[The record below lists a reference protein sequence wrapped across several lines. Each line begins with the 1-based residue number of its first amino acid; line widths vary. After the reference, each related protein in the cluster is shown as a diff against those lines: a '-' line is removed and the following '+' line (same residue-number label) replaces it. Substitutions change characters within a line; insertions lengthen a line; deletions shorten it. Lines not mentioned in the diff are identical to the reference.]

1 MLKEIKNINPD
12 RLTGVEELRSAVVV
26 LLNVVEQLI
35 KENGELLEKNQALR
49 DENNKLKGGNAR
61 PQIKPNV
68 KPSGDLSSQGKEK
81 GEKKVRR
88 CEEMKPVGI
97 DREVEV
103 EVPKEGLPPD
113 AIFKGH
119 VAYIQQDLMFR
130 RDNKRFLF
138 QTYYSPLENR
148 TIRAEWPE
156 GTVPGHY
163 GAGLRSVLNVLHHF
177 GNMTEGTLETL
188 LDSLGIRISAGTISN
203 LLKGEG
209 AWAVEEQGDILSA
222 ALHVDA
228 PKQMDATGN
237 RQKGVNKV
245 THIITAPFFSVFYTL
260 GGKSR
265 LECLRALQG
274 NPAGDIKLLWHEG
287 LKAELLGKVAAA
299 DRQAVGCLMVDKPC
313 LPLAEFDALLKDKAP
328 EVFAKTG
335 ALHKLRDAMAMA
347 HYAQQTD
354 FPRPKVLLSDGAPE
368 YETIA
373 PFHGLCWVHDA
384 RYYNKLFPNIALHE
398 QKLDDFKALY
408 WGFYRKLLDFK
419 EQNPQEQNRIK
430 DQLSLEFDQI
440 FSQKTKYGALDLT
453 IERTRDNKA
462 DLLRVLDFPDLPLH
476 NNAAELAARKVVRKR
491 DISLHTWSDWGTQLR
506 DAFMSIIETAR
517 KLNISAY
524 DFIYDRIAQ
533 QFKLPSLAKVIYP
546 EFTRTF

>member
-1 MLKEIKNINPD
+1 MLNKIKNIDPD

-35 KENGELLEKNQALR
+35 KENGDLLEKNQELR

-68 KPSGDLSSQGKEK
+68 KPSGDISSQGREK
-81 GEKKVRR
+81 GEKKVKR
-88 CEEMKPVGI
+88 CEDMKPVGI

-103 EVPKEGLPPD
+103 GVVKEDLPPD

-119 VAYIQQDLMFR
+119 VAYIQQDLVFR

-138 QTYYSPLENR
+138 HTYYSALEGR
-148 TIRAEWPE
+148 SITAGWPE
-156 GTVPGHY
+156 GTVEGHY

-177 GNMTEGTLETL
+177 GNMTEGALETL
-188 LDSLGIRISAGTISN
+188 LDSLGVRISAGTICN
-203 LLKGEG
+203 LLKGEH
-209 AWAVEEQGDILSA
+209 AWAVEEQGDILRA
-222 ALHVDA
+222 ALQVDA

-265 LECLRALQG
+265 LDCLRALQG
-274 NPAGDIKLLWHEG
+274 NPAGDIKLLWHGG
-287 LKAELLGKVAAA
+287 LDAELAGKVSAA
-299 DRQAVGCLMVDKPC
+299 DRQEVGRLMRGAPC
-313 LPLAEFDALLKDKAP
+313 LPLADFEALLREKAP
-328 EVFAKTG
+328 GIFAK
-335 ALHKLRDAMAMA
+335 ASVLHKLRDAMALA
-347 HYAQQTD
+347 HYAQQAA
-354 FPRPKVLLSDGAPE
+354 FPRPKVLLSDDAPE
-368 YETIA
+368 YDKIA

-384 RYYNKLFPNIALHE
+384 RFYNKLFPKIALHE
-398 QKLDDFKALY
+398 QKLGGFKTLY
-408 WGFYRKLLDFK
+408 WAFYRKLLDFK
-419 EQNPQEQNRIK
+419 EQKPQEQNRVK
-430 DQLSLEFDQI
+430 DQLGIEFDQI
-440 FSQKTKYGALDLT
+440 FTPNTKYGALDLA
-453 IERTRDNKA
+453 IERTRANKA
-462 DLLRVLDFPDLPLH
+462 DLLRVLEFPDLPLH

-506 DAFMSIIETAR
+506 DAFISIIETAR

-524 DFIYDRIAQ
+524 DFIYDRITQ
-533 QFKLPSLAKVIYP
+533 QFKLPSLATVIYP